1 MLELV
6 KLVKETGRNIE
17 AGLINQIL
25 AKRFTSSE
33 LELNTIFIKLYA
45 LQRDS
50 LVRNCTELRLSG

>member
-1 MLELV
+1 MLDLV

-17 AGLINQIL
+17 ADLINQIL

-33 LELNTIFIKLYA
+33 LELNTIFIKLYT

>member
-6 KLVKETGRNIE
+6 KLVKETGRNIK
-17 AGLINQIL
+17 ADLINQIL
-25 AKRFTSSE
+25 AKRVTSSE
-33 LELNTIFIKLYA
+33 LELTTIFIKLYT